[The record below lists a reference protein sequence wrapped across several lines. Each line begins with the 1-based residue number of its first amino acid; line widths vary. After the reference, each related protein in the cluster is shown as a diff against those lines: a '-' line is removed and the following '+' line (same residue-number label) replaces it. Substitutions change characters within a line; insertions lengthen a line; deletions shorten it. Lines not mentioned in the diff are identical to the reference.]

1 MVQVLPLS
9 QQAVDA
15 AEAVEDAV
23 VMASA
28 DGVICEREL
37 AYLLPKV
44 QLMVMTAREAD
55 LARAAGMAVIK
66 GGVGAKRAQDLLHQI
81 DAHWED
87 VPA

>member
-1 MVQVLPLS
+1 MVQVVPIS

-23 VMASA
+23 EMASA
-28 DGVICEREL
+28 DGVICDREI

-44 QLMVMTAREAD
+44 RLMVATVREAD

-81 DAHWED
+81 DTRMED